1 MDWLV
6 VEGEVVTVMVSLMVM
21 KKLTKDWTRDARR
34 RGGCWA

>member
-21 KKLTKDWTRDARR
+21 VKKLTKDWTR
-34 RGGCWA
+34 